1 VPQSG
6 DVNASVVRP
15 RYGAPWVALVL
26 ISGSHAVIHA
36 HSTLMPWIYPL
47 ALVDLRFSVTAL
59 GIMVGL
65 GNLAGGLLQLGAG
78 ALTRTLRRR
87 TLVGSGAVLLG
98 VSALGTASA
107 TNFGQF
113 FAANL
118 AARIVTSTQHPLG
131 NSLLADLYTRA
142 RQGTA
147 IAAHVAGG
155 NLGTVLLTP
164 AAALLIGMWGWRK
177 TVLVITIPAVLAGL
191 AILFSIDERA
201 GAARERSPWGDLR
214 AAGLAVARSRN
225 LLLIFAASLVGAGGR
240 GLGVV
245 ILVVPLYLKRGLHLQ
260 EPYATELYTLL
271 LVGSVAGPLA
281 AGWVSDR
288 VGRRP
293 MLVAAYAL
301 SAVSTLALLMAP
313 AHGLWLPLILAAV
326 GLVVYSESPLLQAA
340 LADGAPPAERDAIF
354 SLYFAV
360 AFGIGALWAAG
371 AGVLLDQFGYTPVF
385 IVMAASYVVAGA
397 LSLGLREPR
406 QHRPPPPLP
415 MT

>member
-1 VPQSG
+1 M
-6 DVNASVVRP
+6 RP
-15 RYGAPWVALVL
+15 RFGAPWVALVL

-36 HSTLMPWIYPL
+36 HSTLMPWVYPL

-59 GIMVGL
+59 GVMVGL
-65 GNLAGGLLQLGAG
+65 SNLAGGLLQLGAG
-78 ALTRTLRRR
+78 VLTRTVRRR

-98 VSALGTASA
+98 VSAVGTAA
-107 TNFGQF
+107 AANFGQF

-118 AARIVTSTQHPLG
+118 ASRVVTSTQHPLG

-201 GAARERSPWGDLR
+201 APARERTPWGDLR
-214 AAGLAVARSRN
+214 AAGQAVAHSRN

-245 ILVVPLYLKRGLHLQ
+245 ILVVPLFLKRGLHVQ
-260 EPYATELYTLL
+260 EPYATELYSLL

-293 MLVAAYAL
+293 ILVAAYAL
-301 SAVSTLALLMAP
+301 SAVSTLGLLMAP
-313 AHGLWLPLILAAV
+313 AHGPGLPLALAAV

-340 LADGAPPAERDAIF
+340 LADGAPPAERDAVF

-360 AFGIGALWAAG
+360 AFGIGALWAAAAG
-371 AGVLLDQFGYTPVF
+371 ALLDHFGYTPVF
-385 IVMAASYVVAGA
+385 IVMAASYVVAGT
-397 LSLGLREPR
+397 LVLGLREPR
-406 QHRPPPPLP
+406 RHRTPPPLAMP
-415 MT
+415 